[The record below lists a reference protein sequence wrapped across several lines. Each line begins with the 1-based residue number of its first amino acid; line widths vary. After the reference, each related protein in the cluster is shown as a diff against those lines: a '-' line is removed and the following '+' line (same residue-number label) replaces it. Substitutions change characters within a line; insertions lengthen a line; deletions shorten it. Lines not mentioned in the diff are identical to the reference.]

1 MCVQKEISKHFEGI
15 EDHVK
20 WGLNTIFINTARND
34 TEGRKERRKERKGKE
49 GGREDGFG
57 PSRSCDGVKWRDF
70 SILRVFSC
78 IIKMQRYGRVID
90 AMNIPLT

>member
-1 MCVQKEISKHFEGI
+1 MKMFWI
-15 EDHVK
+15 
-20 WGLNTIFINTARND
+20 
-34 TEGRKERRKERKGKE
+34 RKEMERRERKGRIVGLVVPGSRDVDWGKE
-49 GGREDGFG
+49 GGKEDGFG

>member
-1 MCVQKEISKHFEGI
+1 MRAERNFETFRGYRRSCEMEVEHDFYKYCKERYERK
-15 EDHVK
+15 
-20 WGLNTIFINTARND
+20 
-34 TEGRKERRKERKGKE
+34 EGRKEGRKGKE
-49 GGREDGFG
+49 GEREDGFG
-57 PSRSCDGVKWRDF
+57 PSRSGDGVKWRDF